1 MANDNLYTRKIEP
14 APDKPVQNGK
24 SNFGTFSGC
33 FKKFDIRGLYRVFGN
48 IPLPRIITNGRI
60 SGTMR
65 FLFCDDEIIGEI
77 AFFSCYIFSF
87 METTFWVR
95 KTQQKYAYRQY
106 LPGGFIHI
114 PKHIKYSVTACRK
127 SYRYARIFSRLSHGK
142 LHADFDFSARD
153 SRPSCEGR
161 LDLDIRDKEA
171 LDFSCVIPNYVSRR
185 CMAMYM
191 QTGTVKGWVSLG
203 YNEDIQLKKETAV
216 GVFDVRKAYTGFRSK
231 RTLVNG
237 LGKLGD
243 KSLVFYLANSIAADS
258 NKYNDNMMLYDGK
271 RTPLPPVKITRPF
284 GIMGKWIIQD
294 TESMVDLVFLPVSKN
309 YKRVNAAVF
318 RTEYSTVYG
327 HFEGTL
333 LTADGEELKLKSF
346 PGIAKKYNI
355 RI

>member
-1 MANDNLYTRKIEP
+1 
-14 APDKPVQNGK
+14 
-24 SNFGTFSGC
+24 
-33 FKKFDIRGLYRVFGN
+33 
-48 IPLPRIITNGRI
+48 
-60 SGTMR
+60 
-65 FLFCDDEIIGEI
+65 
-77 AFFSCYIFSF
+77 

-114 PKHIKYSVTACRK
+114 PKHIRYSVTACRK

-191 QTGTVKGWVSLG
+191 QTGTVKGWISLG

-216 GVFDVRKAYTGFRSK
+216 GVFDVRKSYTGFRSK

-237 LGKLGD
+237 LGKVDD
-243 KSLVFYLANSIAADS
+243 KALVFYLANSIAADS